1 MRAERQPTWEMF
13 FIYKKEKIR
22 NPVVNQATDFS
33 LFACG
38 VFYLFC
44 KRCCSSGS
52 DWMRCNSSATICRTS
67 ARMRL

>member
-38 VFYLFC
+38 VFLLVLQKMLQF
-44 KRCCSSGS
+44 GVGL
-52 DWMRCNSSATICRTS
+52 DA
-67 ARMRL
+67 L